1 MAKIIRGSTP
11 KQDGFYMPGE
21 FTPQEKVWMIWPE
34 RTDNWRLG
42 GKPVQEAYA
51 NVAKAISEFTPVTM
65 LVSYGQYSNCR
76 SRLPENI
83 RRMRLCAVSHYL
95 GIRLLLGL
103 FEPFLSFLQFLHN
116 PILQDLLFPFER
128 HRSAFAVSVL
138 MFWVYKSEG

>member
-42 GKPVQEAYA
+42 GKPVQKAYA

-83 RRMRLCAVSHYL
+83 RVIEMSNNDAWCRDC
-95 GIRLLLGL
+95 G
-103 FEPFLSFLQFLHN
+103 PSFLIN
-116 PILQDLLFPFER
+116 NNR
-128 HRSAFAVSVL
+128 
-138 MFWVYKSEG
+138 